1 LSNEEATPNGKEEQD
16 ELSLGWLDYGARM
29 YDASLGRWNKIDR
42 LSEKFAPLSPYTYA
56 ACNPIIYIDING
68 DDIYYFDEKGNY
80 SGYMVKDDGP
90 NRGVYHGEEFIF
102 GDQEHDHL
110 NLVQFKEGDKLAKDG
125 WFRVEAENGL
135 DIDRR
140 VEEAGAYDVINKWD
154 GLKKV
159 LEGKGEGI
167 QDMGIGMEH
176 DPAKFGTHTII
187 STAKGKVS
195 FSSRN
200 YGNFL
205 LAIAFA
211 LMTDGMI
218 DGEDTKTLADL
229 YEQWLT
235 DTGEKDSRDDQK
247 AIELGGKYY
256 EDHYSNNGN
265 TGKYN
270 KKSSDKNYSDDFL
283 KWYYDEEDKD

>member
-1 LSNEEATPNGKEEQD
+1 MISIILM
-16 ELSLGWLDYGARM
+16 RM
-29 YDASLGRWNKIDR
+29 AL
-42 LSEKFAPLSPYTYA
+42 YT
-56 ACNPIIYIDING
+56 
-68 DDIYYFDEKGNY
+68 
-80 SGYMVKDDGP
+80 GYMVKDGGA

-110 NLVQFKEGDKLAKDG
+110 NLVQFKEEDVKNYAKAT

-140 VEEAGAYDVINKWD
+140 IEEAGAYDVVNKWH
-154 GLKKV
+154 GLKKI
-159 LEGKGEGI
+159 LEKKGEGI
-167 QDMGIGMEH
+167 QDMGVGMET
-176 DPAKFGTHTII
+176 DGAKFGTHTII

-205 LAIAFA
+205 LAIAYA

-229 YEQWLT
+229 YEKVFTEEW
-235 DTGEKDSRDDQK
+235 GDSRDDQK
-247 AIELGGKYY
+247 AIELGGEYY
-256 EDHYSNNGN
+256 KDHYSNEN
-265 TGKYN
+265 TGKN
-270 KKSSDKNYSDDFL
+270 SKRSSDKNYSDEFL
-283 KWYYDEEDKD
+283 E